1 MELKTLYTRAK
12 RGLREDPRLYIVAV
26 SSLSVAF
33 LCLSAA
39 LLGLTNL
46 ADLAER
52 WGRTHHMSVYL
63 KDGAERADVDRLLQV
78 LQSMPALERV
88 DYLAQAQARE
98 QFLRESSAR
107 SSLAALPVEAFPA
120 SIEVEFVAKVDAAR
134 IEDVAKKV
142 GKFSAVVEQV
152 DTYRT
157 WFERLG
163 TLLSAGRMVALVLAL
178 LVVFCAFT
186 VVSNTIRLSVTQRK
200 EEIEMLR
207 MCGATDGFVRGP
219 FLIEGMLQ
227 GLIASSS
234 AIVILTVA
242 YYSLRGQIDA
252 ALAPLAGM
260 RVSFL
265 PPLVVVGI
273 VLAGALLGAGGS
285 VLSIRRYLKV

>member
-1 MELKTLYTRAK
+1 VELKTLYTRAK
-12 RGLREDPRLYIVAV
+12 RGLREDPRLYLVAV

-46 ADLAER
+46 SDLAER

-63 KDGAERADVDRLLQV
+63 KDGAERADVDRLLSV
-78 LQSMPALERV
+78 LESLPALSRV
-88 DYLAQAQARE
+88 EYLSPTQARE

-120 SIEVEFVAKVDAAR
+120 SIEVEFAAQVDAAR
-134 IEDVAKKV
+134 IEDVARKV
-142 GKFSAVVEQV
+142 GVFSAVVEQV

-163 TLLSAGRMVALVLAL
+163 ALLSAGRLMALVLSL
-178 LVVFCAFT
+178 LVMFSAFA
-186 VVSNTIRLSVTQRK
+186 VVSNTIRLSVTHRK

-219 FLIEGMLQ
+219 FVVEGMLQ
-227 GLIASSS
+227 GLVASSS
-234 AIVILTVA
+234 AMLILTIG
-242 YYSLRGQIDA
+242 YFSLRGQIDA

-265 PPLVVVGI
+265 PPLMVVGI
-273 VLAGALLGAGGS
+273 VLAGALLGACGS
-285 VLSIRRYLKV
+285 VLSIHRYLKV

>member
-1 MELKTLYTRAK
+1 VELKTLYTRAK
-12 RGLREDPRLYIVAV
+12 RGMREDPRLYLVAV

-46 ADLAER
+46 SDLAER

-63 KDGAERADVDRLLQV
+63 KDGAERTDVDKLLSV
-78 LQSMPALERV
+78 LRSLPAITRV
-88 DYLAQAQARE
+88 DHIGPTQARE
-98 QFLRESSAR
+98 QFLREASAR

-120 SIEVEFVAKVDAAR
+120 SIEAEFGTKVDAAR
-134 IEDVAKKV
+134 IEEVARKV
-142 GKFSAVVEQV
+142 GAFSSVVEQV
-152 DTYRT
+152 DTYRI

-163 TLLSAGRMVALVLAL
+163 TLLSAGRMVALALAL
-178 LVVFCAFT
+178 LVVFCAFA
-186 VVSNTIRLSVTQRK
+186 VVSNTIRLSVTHRK

-219 FLIEGMLQ
+219 FVVEGVLQ

-234 AIVILTVA
+234 AMLILTIG
-242 YYSLRGQIDA
+242 YYSLRSQVDA

-260 RVSFL
+260 RMSFL
-265 PPLVVVGI
+265 PPLVVAGI
-273 VLAGALLGAGGS
+273 VLGGALLGACGS
-285 VLSIRRYLKV
+285 VLSIHRYLKV

>member
-1 MELKTLYTRAK
+1 VELKTLYSRAK

-63 KDGAERADVDRLLQV
+63 KDGAERADVDRLRQV
-78 LQSMPALERV
+78 LESMPALARV
-88 DYLAQAQARE
+88 DYLAPTQARE

-120 SIEVEFVAKVDAAR
+120 SIEVEFAAKVDAAR
-134 IEDVAKKV
+134 IEDVARKV
-142 GKFSAVVEQV
+142 SKFSAVVEQV

-163 TLLSAGRMVALVLAL
+163 TLLSAGRTVAVVLSL

-219 FLIEGMLQ
+219 FLVEGMLQ

-234 AIVILTVA
+234 AILILTVA
-242 YYSLRGQIDA
+242 YYSLRAQIDA

>member
-12 RGLREDPRLYIVAV
+12 RGMREDPRLYFVAV
-26 SSLSVAF
+26 SSLCVAF

-46 ADLAER
+46 RALAER

-78 LQSMPALERV
+78 LAGLPALQRV
-88 DYLAQAQARE
+88 DYLSPSKARE
-98 QFLRESSAR
+98 QFLRESAAR

-120 SIEVEFVAKVDAAR
+120 SIEVDFAAAVSAAR
-134 IEDVAKKV
+134 IEDVARKV
-142 GKFSAVVEQV
+142 GAFSAVVDQV

-163 TLLSAGRMVALVLAL
+163 GLLSAGRVAALLLSL

-186 VVSNTIRLSVTQRK
+186 VVSNTIRLSVTHRK

-219 FLIEGMLQ
+219 FLVEGTLQ
-227 GLIASSS
+227 GLLASSS
-234 AIVILTVA
+234 AMLILGVA
-242 YYSLRGQIDA
+242 FFLLRGRIDA
-252 ALAPLAGM
+252 ALAPLSGM

-265 PPLVVVGI
+265 PPLVALAIVVGGG
-273 VLAGALLGAGGS
+273 VLGAFGS
-285 VLSIRRYLKV
+285 AISIHRYLKV